1 MAIAMIDSV
10 STASKIVSRAGAT
23 VAKTTALNSRRMKGS
38 RPGTEKRK
46 AADIL
51 RRRYAPWPIQ
61 PDQSGFSSLAATSRD
76 PDHAPGA
83 EHALRSEEPRVGREC
98 RGTRE
103 VRWVA
108 EQ

>member
-1 MAIAMIDSV
+1 MRISDWSSDVCSSDLASNIAP
-10 STASKIVSRAGAT
+10 REGAT

-38 RPGTEKRK
+38 RPGTERRK

-61 PDQSGFSSLAATSRD
+61 PEQSGYSNLAATSRD

-83 EHALRSEEPRVGREC
+83 EHALTGPCFSG
-98 RGTRE
+98 
-103 VRWVA
+103 
-108 EQ
+108 